1 MSRKFDTALD
11 DCMNLLRTGA
21 STADCLAR
29 YPEHA
34 EELRPLLSIT
44 SAVKAVPTPRPD
56 PAAVRANRQRMLDA
70 VQTAATRR
78 QRRGPAAFAWFWRL
92 SSALQVRPLLRT
104 ALTLAAAVVVVSLA
118 SGALFT
124 SAADSFP
131 GQALYPVKRF
141 GENVRLS
148 LTLNPAAR
156 QELQTEYVLERR
168 HEVRQVL
175 DAGQRAVLEFRAELE
190 EIGDG
195 YWIIGGLKVMLDSD
209 TLVEGHVAVG
219 VTVIVRASSSVDGTL
234 RALKL
239 QIQAN
244 PLLLTS
250 VIPATPTPTPTVT
263 PTPSTTPTPTP
274 TVMPTPSTTPTPAP
288 TVTPTPSPMPTET
301 STPLPTATSTPTH
314 TEEPESTDPPD
325 ENETEE
331 PESTDYPDPTHT
343 EEPDSD
349 DEPEPTDTEE
359 SESGGLSD
367 LHDANKPRSTNIP
380 DPTHTEE
387 PDSTDQADPISTE
400 EPDSAD
406 GCEPTETDE
415 LESGDPPDLHDA
427 NEPRSTN
434 SEPDGKEARG
444 TTPSL
449 NLPRLRTWS
458 SPQSPALTRSKIR
471 DH

>member
-11 DCMNLLRTGA
+11 DCMNLLRAGA

-34 EELRPLLSIT
+34 EELRPLLSLA

-70 VQTAATRR
+70 VPTAATRR
-78 QRRGPAAFAWFWRL
+78 QRRGPAAFAWFWKL

-118 SGALFT
+118 TGVLFT
-124 SAADSFP
+124 SAADSLP

-156 QELQTEYVLERR
+156 QELQTEYALERR

-175 DAGQRAVLEFRAELE
+175 AAGQRAALEFRAELE
-190 EIGDG
+190 EIGDD

-219 VTVIVRASSSVDGTL
+219 AMVIVQASSSGDGTL
-234 RALKL
+234 WALKL
-239 QIQAN
+239 QVLTN
-244 PLLLTS
+244 PLLLTP
-250 VIPATPTPTPTVT
+250 VITAIPTPTPTATPTPSTTPTPAPTVT
-263 PTPSTTPTPTP
+263 PTPSTTPT
-274 TVMPTPSTTPTPAP
+274 STP

-314 TEEPESTDPPD
+314 TEEPESTDSPE

-331 PESTDYPDPTHT
+331 PESTDH
-343 EEPDSD
+343 
-349 DEPEPTDTEE
+349 
-359 SESGGLSD
+359 
-367 LHDANKPRSTNIP
+367 P

-387 PDSTDQADPISTE
+387 PDSTDQADPTSTE

-406 GCEPTETDE
+406 EREPMETE
-415 LESGDPPDLHDA
+415 ESESANPPDRHDS
-427 NEPRSTN
+427 NEPRSAN
-434 SEPDGKEARG
+434 SEPDG
-444 TTPSL
+444 
-449 NLPRLRTWS
+449 
-458 SPQSPALTRSKIR
+458 
-471 DH
+471 

>member
-11 DCMNLLRTGA
+11 DCMHLLRTGA

-34 EELRPLLSIT
+34 EELRPLLSLA

-70 VQTAATRR
+70 VQAAAARR

-92 SSALQVRPLLRT
+92 SSGLQVRPLLRA
-104 ALTLAAAVVVVSLA
+104 ALTLAAAVVLVSLA

-124 SAADSFP
+124 SAADSLP

-148 LTLNPAAR
+148 LTLNPTAR

-190 EIGDG
+190 EIGDD
-195 YWIIGGLKVMLDSD
+195 YWIIGGLKVMLDGD

-219 VTVIVRASSSVDGTL
+219 ALVIVRASSSGDGTL
-234 RALKL
+234 WALRL
-239 QIQAN
+239 QVLTN

-250 VIPATPTPTPTVT
+250 VIPATPTPTPTPTVT
-263 PTPSTTPTPTP
+263 PTPTTTPTSTPTVTQPPTTTPTPTPTVSVTPSTTPTPTL
-274 TVMPTPSTTPTPAP
+274 
-288 TVTPTPSPMPTET
+288 SPMPTET
-301 STPLPTATSTPTH
+301 PTPLPTAISTPAH
-314 TEEPESTDPPD
+314 TEEPESTDPPE

-331 PESTDYPDPTHT
+331 PESTDHPDPTHT
-343 EEPDSD
+343 EEPDSA
-349 DEPEPTDTEE
+349 DEREATETEE
-359 SESGGLSD
+359 SESSHQPGPD
-367 LHDANKPRSTNIP
+367 DTEEPDCTDQP
-380 DPTHTEE
+380 DPTHAKEPKSTARPDPDDTEE
-387 PDSTDQADPISTE
+387 PDCTD
-400 EPDSAD
+400 
-406 GCEPTETDE
+406 
-415 LESGDPPDLHDA
+415 
-427 NEPRSTN
+427 
-434 SEPDGKEARG
+434 
-444 TTPSL
+444 
-449 NLPRLRTWS
+449 
-458 SPQSPALTRSKIR
+458 
-471 DH
+471 